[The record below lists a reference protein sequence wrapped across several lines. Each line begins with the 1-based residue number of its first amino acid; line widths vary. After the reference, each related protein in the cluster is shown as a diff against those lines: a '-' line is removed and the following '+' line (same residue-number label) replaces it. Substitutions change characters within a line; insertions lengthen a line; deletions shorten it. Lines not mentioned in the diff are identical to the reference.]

1 MDLHLVTYFV
11 AVVDHGGIT
20 RASRELYI
28 SQPSLSQAIRTLER
42 RLGADLFDRSRRRLE
57 LTDHG
62 RTFEVFARRILAD
75 VDRAKQAVETVRTLQ
90 SGRLDLVAHSSLSI
104 DPLVPLVTRF
114 REEHPRVMVNIIDTD
129 GPLGVLN
136 ALRQGVAEVGIT
148 DLSVDIGSLRS
159 WPICEQEMVVVLPSQ
174 LAAGLTDPV
183 ALADVSQL
191 PLVADLS
198 DKGTRAGIDAIGASA
213 FEHVVVDCDNMPG
226 LWNLVARGAA
236 AAVMP
241 RNVAEQELP
250 DVERRST
257 EPPQRRSIG
266 AVVRQEALSPAADS
280 FLETVK
286 SAAGSGMRS

>member
-20 RASRELYI
+20 PASRELYI

-42 RLGADLFDRSRRRLE
+42 RLGVDLFDRSRRRLE

-62 RTFEVFARRILAD
+62 RTFEVFARRILTD
-75 VDRAKQAVETVRTLQ
+75 VERAKQAVETVRTLQ

-114 REEHPRVMVNIIDTD
+114 REAHPQVVVNIIDTD

-136 ALRQGVAEVGIT
+136 ALRQGVAEVGVT

-159 WPICEQEMVVVLPSQ
+159 WPICKQEMVVVLPTH
-174 LAAGLTDPV
+174 LAAGLADPV
-183 ALADVSQL
+183 PLADVSQL

-198 DKGTRAGIDAIGASA
+198 DKGTRAGLDAIGESTL
-213 FEHVVVDCDNMPG
+213 EHVVVDCDNMPG
-226 LWNLVARGAA
+226 LWNLVSQGSA

-250 DVERRST
+250 NMERRST
-257 EPPQRRSIG
+257 EPPLRRMIG
-266 AVVRQEALSPAADS
+266 AVVRQDALSPAAER

-286 SAAGSGMRS
+286 ALSTGEIRN